1 MCITLSYLTGVWRS
15 AAILSL
21 RQHGAGRNTGIVCLA
36 PPQPTLQ
43 VCGGMTPD
51 LQPDVMEQEHKQYL
65 LITPSHPTLQVCG
78 GEKPYLHPERLE
90 QEHKQYLL
98 ITPSHPTLQ
107 VCGGE
112 KPYLHPDRLEQ
123 DHRRCLQRSMDLFHS
138 TRKMGGPEFSQAF
151 EEQLQVGS
159 VPLHAKVTY
168 ISV

>member
-1 MCITLSYLTGVWRS
+1 
-15 AAILSL
+15 
-21 RQHGAGRNTGIVCLA
+21 
-36 PPQPTLQ
+36 
-43 VCGGMTPD
+43 MTPD